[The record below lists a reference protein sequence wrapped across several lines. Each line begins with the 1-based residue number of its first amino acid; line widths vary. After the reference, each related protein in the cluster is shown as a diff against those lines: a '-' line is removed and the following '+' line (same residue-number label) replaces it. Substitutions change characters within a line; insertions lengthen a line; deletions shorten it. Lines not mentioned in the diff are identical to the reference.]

1 MFHTSR
7 PSSAD
12 VFITAELARR
22 PTRCAD
28 HLEEKRA
35 LQEIAGCMS
44 EAPET
49 ILPRFVDLAMRM
61 TGGVSAGLSLL
72 EDAPKPAMFRR
83 HHVVGSLAIL
93 DGMATP
99 PHDSPCSVA
108 LAERAPV
115 LSRHPE
121 RLYAW
126 IAAAGI
132 EMPEM
137 LLVPLVVAGEPAGA
151 LWIVAGQPG
160 HFDGGDARSTAEL
173 AGFVGIALR
182 MLHSEERLRRALE
195 AEATLAREMSH
206 RLKNLFTLASTMIRL
221 GSRSARDKDELA
233 RGLLSRL
240 HALASAH
247 QLLMAGG
254 DAAPSD
260 LGLLLEAVI
269 APFQP
274 DGSRPVALIGPTVLL
289 KPQAV
294 AGLALIVNELATNAV
309 KYGALASEAGRV
321 SIAWGVEADRLTLTW
336 TEGGGQAVTAPPDHV
351 GFGSRL
357 LDSTIVRQFGG
368 HFTRDWRPAGLIVHL
383 DLPLAAV
390 SPVTDGAVTPRWS
403 G

>member
-1 MFHTSR
+1 MLHRSL
-7 PSSAD
+7 PLPAD
-12 VFITAELARR
+12 VFITDELARR
-22 PTRCAD
+22 PIRLAD
-28 HLEEKRA
+28 HLKEKQA
-35 LQEIAGCMS
+35 LQEIAGCMT
-44 EAPET
+44 EAPEK

-72 EDAPKPAMFRR
+72 EEVPAPGVFRW
-83 HHVVGSLAIL
+83 HHVRGALAAF
-93 DGMATP
+93 DGTVTP
-99 PHDSPCSVA
+99 RNDSPCGVT
-108 LAERAPV
+108 LDERAPV

-132 EMPEM
+132 EVPEV
-137 LLVPLVVAGEPAGA
+137 LLVPLVVAGELSGT
-151 LWIVAGQPG
+151 LWIVADQSG
-160 HFDGGDARSTAEL
+160 HFDGGDARSATEL
-173 AGFVGIALR
+173 AGFVGNALHVLR
-182 MLHSEERLRRALE
+182 TEERLRRALE

-221 GSRSARDKDELA
+221 GSRSASDKDELA

-274 DGSRPVALIGPTVLL
+274 DGNRPVALNGPALPL
-289 KPQAV
+289 RPQAV

-309 KYGALASEAGRV
+309 KYGALANDAGRV
-321 SIAWGVEADRLTLTW
+321 SIVWGVEADRLLLTW
-336 TEGGGQAVTAPPDHV
+336 TERGGQAVTASPDHV

-368 HFTRDWRPAGLIVHL
+368 RFTRDWRPAGLIAHIE
-383 DLPLAAV
+383 LPLAAV
-390 SPVTDGAVTPRWS
+390 SPCH
-403 G
+403 

>member
-22 PTRCAD
+22 PARFAD
-28 HLEEKRA
+28 PLEEKRA

-72 EDAPKPAMFRR
+72 EDAPKPGMFRR
-83 HHVVGSLAIL
+83 HYVVGSLAIL

-99 PHDSPCSVA
+99 PQDSPCSVA

-126 IAAAGI
+126 IAATGV

-151 LWIVAGQPG
+151 LWIVAGQSG

-173 AGFVGIALR
+173 AGFVGNALHVLR
-182 MLHSEERLRRALE
+182 TEERLRRALE

-221 GSRSARDKDELA
+221 GSRSASDKDELA
-233 RGLLSRL
+233 RGLLNRL
-240 HALASAH
+240 QALASAH

-260 LGLLLEAVI
+260 LGLLLDAVM
-269 APFQP
+269 APFRP
-274 DGSRPVALIGPTVLL
+274 DGGLCITLDGPAVPL

-309 KYGALASEAGRV
+309 KYGALASDAGRV
-321 SIAWGVEADRLTLTW
+321 SIVWGVEADRLLLTW
-336 TEGGGQAVTAPPDHV
+336 TERGGQAVTAPPDRV

-357 LDSTIVRQFGG
+357 LDCTIVRQFGG
-368 HFTRDWRPAGLIVHL
+368 RFARHWRPAGLIVRVE
-383 DLPLAAV
+383 LPLAAV
-390 SPVTDGAVTPRWS
+390 SPGH
-403 G
+403 

>member
-1 MFHTSR
+1 MLQTSL
-7 PSSAD
+7 PSPAD

-22 PTRCAD
+22 PIRFAD
-28 HLEEKRA
+28 HLKEKRA
-35 LQEIAGCMS
+35 LQEIAGYMT
-44 EAPET
+44 EAPEK

-72 EDAPKPAMFRR
+72 EDAPVPGVFRW
-83 HHVVGSLAIL
+83 HHVRGALAAF
-93 DGMATP
+93 DGMVTP
-99 PHDSPCSVA
+99 RADSPCGVT
-108 LAERAPV
+108 LDEQAPV

-132 EMPEM
+132 EVPEV
-137 LLVPLVVAGEPAGA
+137 LLVPLVVTGELSGT
-151 LWIVAGQPG
+151 LWIVADQAG
-160 HFDGGDARSTAEL
+160 HFDGGDARSAAEL
-173 AGFVGIALR
+173 AGFVGNALHVLR
-182 MLHSEERLRRALE
+182 TEERLRRALE

-274 DGSRPVALIGPTVLL
+274 DGNRPVALNGPAVPLR
-289 KPQAV
+289 PQAV

-309 KYGALASEAGRV
+309 KYGALASDAGQV
-321 SIAWGVEADRLTLTW
+321 SIVWGVEAGRLLLTW
-336 TEGGGQAVTAPPDHV
+336 TERGGQAVTASPDHV

-368 HFTRDWRPAGLIVHL
+368 RFTRNWRPAGLIVHVE
-383 DLPLAAV
+383 LPLAAV
-390 SPVTDGAVTPRWS
+390 SPGR
-403 G
+403 